1 MSNVSLPAPRRELKR
16 SHSGLAWFGAMVGGW
31 LAFFALLLVS
41 EQALGDLWHGIRD
54 LPLLVEGLVW
64 LLAFPFV
71 LALGIWDSAWETAL
85 RLLLVSGC
93 AIGWSLVFWPRKERT
108 S

>member
-1 MSNVSLPAPRRELKR
+1 MSNPHRTAQRPDVRRPIG
-16 SHSGLAWFGAMVGGW
+16 GLAWFAAMVSGW
-31 LAFFALLLVS
+31 LTFYALLLFS
-41 EQALGDLWHGIRD
+41 EQALSDLWQWIRA
-54 LPLLVEGLVW
+54 LPLLIEGLVW

-71 LALGIWDSAWETAL
+71 LALGIWDSTWETGL

-93 AIGWSLVFWPRKERT
+93 AMGWSLAFWPRKERT